1 MASLM
6 DDLIQVLES
15 ENEEYRKLVR
25 LSEEKKQVII
35 KAEVPA
41 LEKIVDME
49 QDVSSN
55 IRNLDNRRRKVMDDM
70 ATVLNRP
77 REGFTLTAI
86 IGILESQPQEQR
98 RLQNVK
104 EQLAATIDQVQ
115 KINGQNQILLKQALD
130 MVEFDLT
137 LFRSMRT
144 APETANYDRNA
155 YNTGD
160 ILGSS
165 GFDAKQ

>member
-15 ENEEYRKLVR
+15 EITQYQQLLE
-25 LSEEKKQVII
+25 LSTEKKRVII
-35 KAEVPA
+35 NADVPA
-41 LEKIVDME
+41 LEKIVDLE
-49 QDVSSN
+49 QDVSSK
-55 IRNLDNRRRKVMDDM
+55 IQNLDKHRRKVMHDM
-70 ATVLNRP
+70 SVVLNKP
-77 REGFTLTAI
+77 EKDFSLGTI
-86 IGILESQPQEQR
+86 IDMLSSQPVDQKQLE
-98 RLQNVK
+98 NVK
-104 EQLAATIDQVQ
+104 NQLRTTLDEVR
-115 KINGQNQILLKQALD
+115 KVNEQNQTLLKQALE

-144 APETANYDRNA
+144 APETANYNKNA

-160 ILGSS
+160 ILGNS